1 MLKAKKTKKVKDSAE
16 TIGNYVDSI
25 DGEVVPSLV
34 NGRLG
39 ILYHGRE
46 VVLFRHISG
55 LFGTRPFGNDRFRKL
70 TIHNGILNQ
79 CAIEKEVTPYWAVMD
94 AMSDLKTNFTR
105 SEVLD
110 LAVKLVGEGKRSA
123 CGMAWDVLRN
133 HHRHARK
140 CEAGMCFMV
149 DSLGGGKLSIRARC
163 YDETVQYFSQEVIRR
178 RQAMAMF
185 DLARLSRQDNL
196 GEVYEF

>member
-1 MLKAKKTKKVKDSAE
+1 MLKAKKTKQVKGSAE
-16 TIGNYVDSI
+16 TIGNYVGCI

-34 NGRLG
+34 KGRLG
-39 ILYHGRE
+39 ILYYGRE

-55 LFGTRPFGNDRFRKL
+55 LFGTRPFGADRFRKL

-79 CAIEKEVTPYWAVMD
+79 CAIEVEVTPYWAVMD
-94 AMSDLKTNFTR
+94 AMSELKTNFTR

-110 LAVKLVGEGKRSA
+110 LAVKLVGEGKRKA

-149 DSLGGGKLSIRARC
+149 DSLGEGKLSIRARC
-163 YDETVQYFSQEVIRR
+163 FDETVRYFSQEGVRR
-178 RQAMAMF
+178 KQAMAMF
-185 DLARLSRQDNL
+185 DLARLPKKEDL
-196 GEVYEF
+196 GDGV